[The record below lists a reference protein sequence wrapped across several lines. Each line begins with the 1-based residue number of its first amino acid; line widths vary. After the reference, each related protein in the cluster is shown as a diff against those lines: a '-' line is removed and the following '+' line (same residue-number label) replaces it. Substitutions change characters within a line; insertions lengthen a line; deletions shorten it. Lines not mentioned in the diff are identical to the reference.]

1 MIWSLELHGFM
12 AAVSVSFLSGMLM
25 DMLLKKLAGKE
36 FVTEFPMKKLTGSE
50 KVRYVAVLAA
60 AATAIVMGTYGMGL
74 HTFACILFLQVL
86 LFAAE
91 YDMAA
96 HTVPDYVPVLILLA
110 GMIEVEFAPA
120 LLGLVLVPLPFLAAA
135 LIKEAVPGGGFPDGI
150 YREKGQGLCAGAV
163 SGSGMPAFP
172 SGVKGSPAEAG
183 KTGGTKRQGAELHG
197 YLTNVERF

>member
-25 DMLLKKLAGKE
+25 DMLLKKL
-36 FVTEFPMKKLTGSE
+36 TGSE
-50 KVRYVAVLAA
+50 KVMYVAVLAA

-135 LIKEAVPGGGFPDGI
+135 LIKEGSIGGGDIKLMGACGFMLGVRRGYAALLLGLFLAVVFQTAYI
-150 YREKGQGLCAGAV
+150 GKKGKGFALVPYLAV
-163 SGSGMPAFP
+163 GCLLSLL
-172 SGVKGSPAEAG
+172 V
-183 KTGGTKRQGAELHG
+183 
-197 YLTNVERF
+197 

>member
-12 AAVSVSFLSGMLM
+12 EAVSVSFLSGML
-25 DMLLKKLAGKE
+25 L
-36 FVTEFPMKKLTGSE
+36 KKLTGSE

-120 LLGLVLVPLPFLAAA
+120 LLGLILVPLPFLAAA
-135 LIKEAVPGGGFPDGI
+135 LIKEGSIGGGDIKLMGACGFMLGVRRG
-150 YREKGQGLCAGAV
+150 YTALLLGLFLAV
-163 SGSGMPAFP
+163 VFQTAY
-172 SGVKGSPAEAG
+172 AG
-183 KTGGTKRQGAELHG
+183 KKDKGFALVP
-197 YLTNVERF
+197 YLAVGCLLSLLM